1 MVEGLYT
8 FLKIDLLFWP
18 KMDQNNRFDSAT
30 KLELQRWP
38 LFMILLKP
46 HVWENVN
53 LELHAKVLSANQIS
67 GFLNFIISK
76 TIGGKKLI
84 LCWQLHIY

>member
-30 KLELQRWP
+30 KLELQ
-38 LFMILLKP
+38 
-46 HVWENVN
+46 
-53 LELHAKVLSANQIS
+53 
-67 GFLNFIISK
+67 
-76 TIGGKKLI
+76 
-84 LCWQLHIY
+84 